1 MKRFAVVP
9 IFLLTFLSA
18 CVTPGADAF
27 RDYRVSYEAAR
38 TASTQVVG
46 VYNQYDKANRRL
58 RTSDANFDPNLA
70 DVYSSTA
77 LSPISTKITEGFAAA
92 TIYTEVLGRYL
103 DNDTLS
109 LQDDDVTRLN
119 AATTS
124 VATLANAQAI
134 GAQVNALVNASKSL
148 VNLSLAQNDREEF
161 IRSVRANTRV
171 VDNFLAV
178 VRADTA
184 DMYRTARLATAAS
197 GGSPQKLSE
206 FRVMLAN
213 WVLLIDQARG
223 DLATLQAQVESGT
236 GSQTALS
243 LLAESAERIERYSND
258 IAAARSALTGVF

>member
-1 MKRFAVVP
+1 MRRIAVVP
-9 IFLLTFLSA
+9 IFLLAFLA
-18 CVTPGADAF
+18 GCVTPGASAF
-27 RDYRVSYEAAR
+27 QDYRVSYEAAR
-38 TASTQVVG
+38 TASTQVVE

-58 RTSDANFDPNLA
+58 RVSDATFDPDLA
-70 DVYSSTA
+70 DVYSATA

-103 DNDTLS
+103 DNNTLS
-109 LQDDDVTRLN
+109 LQDDDIARLN

-134 GAQVNALVNASKSL
+134 GAQVNALVSASKSL

-161 IRSVRANTRV
+161 IRSVRAGSQV
-171 VDNFLAV
+171 VDDFLAV

-197 GGSPQKLSE
+197 NGSTQKLSE

-223 DLATLQAQVESGT
+223 DLATLQVQVETGT
-236 GSQTALS
+236 GGQTALS
-243 LLAESAERIERYSND
+243 LLAESAERIDRYATN
-258 IAAARSALTGVF
+258 IAAARSALNGVF